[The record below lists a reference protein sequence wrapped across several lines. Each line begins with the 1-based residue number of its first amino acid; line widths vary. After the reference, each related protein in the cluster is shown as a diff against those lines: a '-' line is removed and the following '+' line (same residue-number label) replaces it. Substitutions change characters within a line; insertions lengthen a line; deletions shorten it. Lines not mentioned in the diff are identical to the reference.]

1 MRIAIF
7 DPSAGVSGDMT
18 LGALLSVGAPA
29 SWLEQLPARL
39 GLAGVGVTIR
49 DTNRCGVA
57 AKQVE
62 FSIPPQPHGRHV
74 GELVRL
80 VERCPLSDW
89 VKQRAVRAF
98 RLIGEAEGRV
108 HGVAPEKVHLHEVGA
123 VDAVLDV
130 VGAIEGFE
138 RLGVEAI
145 YNLPVAVGSGWVE
158 AARSEEHTSELQSP
172 CNLVCRL
179 LLEKKNKEETRLRR
193 RPTSQTQRD

>member
-49 DTNRCGVA
+49 ETSRCGVA
-57 AKQVE
+57 AKPVE

-80 VERCPLSDW
+80 VERPPPSDSE
-89 VKQRAVRAF
+89 KQRAVRAF
-98 RLIGEAEGRV
+98 RLTGEAARPVRGP
-108 HGVAPEKVHLHEVGA
+108 APEKGPPHEV
-123 VDAVLDV
+123 
-130 VGAIEGFE
+130 
-138 RLGVEAI
+138 
-145 YNLPVAVGSGWVE
+145 
-158 AARSEEHTSELQSP
+158 
-172 CNLVCRL
+172 
-179 LLEKKNKEETRLRR
+179 
-193 RPTSQTQRD
+193 